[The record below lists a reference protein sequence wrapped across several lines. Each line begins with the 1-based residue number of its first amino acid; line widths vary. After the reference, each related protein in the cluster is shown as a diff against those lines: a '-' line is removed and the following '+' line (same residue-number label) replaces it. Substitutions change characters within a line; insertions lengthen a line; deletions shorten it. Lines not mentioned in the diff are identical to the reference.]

1 MIPKLTTIF
10 DLKIKNIYHITMIKY
25 ESKNLSNARNL
36 RRNMTPQEGKL
47 WHLFLKNY
55 DIIFY
60 KQRLVGSYII
70 DFYCPKARLAI
81 ELDGSQHRIGDNID
95 YDLVRTQ
102 YLNSIDIKVIRYSNI
117 DIDKNLEG
125 VVIDIKQI
133 VEQRI
138 KEIR

>member
-1 MIPKLTTIF
+1 MIYKLTTIF
-10 DLKIKNIYHITMIKY
+10 DLENKNIYHINMIKY
-25 ESKNLSNARNL
+25 ESKNLNNARNL

-55 DIIFY
+55 NIKFY

-102 YLNSIDIKVIRYSNI
+102 YLDSIDIKVIRYSNI

>member
-1 MIPKLTTIF
+1 MNKHQLLASIPAGCLPTT
-10 DLKIKNIYHITMIKY
+10 
-25 ESKNLSNARNL
+25 S
-36 RRNMTPQEGKL
+36 
-47 WHLFLKNY
+47 
-55 DIIFY
+55 
-60 KQRLVGSYII
+60 
-70 DFYCPKARLAI
+70 
-81 ELDGSQHRIGDNID
+81 DNID

>member
-1 MIPKLTTIF
+1 MF
-10 DLKIKNIYHITMIKY
+10 DLENKNIYHINMIKY
-25 ESKNLSNARNL
+25 ESKNLNNARNL

-55 DIIFY
+55 NIKFY
-60 KQRLVGSYII
+60 KQGLVGSYII

>member
-1 MIPKLTTIF
+1 
-10 DLKIKNIYHITMIKY
+10 MIKY
-25 ESKNLSNARNL
+25 ESKNLNNARNL

-55 DIIFY
+55 NIKFY

-70 DFYCPKARLAI
+70 DFYYPKARLAI

-117 DIDKNLEG
+117 DIDRNLEG